1 MKLIGLILT
10 TLLML
15 IQYPLWL
22 GSGSWFR
29 VWEMDRLVAEQNAR
43 NGGLRMRNEGLEAEV
58 SDLRGG
64 KLAIEERARY
74 GLGMI
79 RQDEIFVQ
87 LGPLPTG
94 GEPSRQAQPGQRSAP
109 AAAHGNRSLVVVP
122 VAGRDGGSGR
132 PAY

>member
-1 MKLIGLILT
+1 MKLIGLILS

-29 VWEMDRLVAEQNAR
+29 VWEMDRHVAEQHAR
-43 NGGLRMRNEGLEAEV
+43 NAGMRLRNEGLEAEV
-58 SDLRGG
+58 QDLHRGR
-64 KLAIEERARY
+64 LAIEERARY
-74 GLGMI
+74 ALGMI

-94 GEPSRQAQPGQRSAP
+94 GTLPSNQADNRGNATVPP
-109 AAAHGNRSLVVVP
+109 AAA
-122 VAGRDGGSGR
+122 AGQRVTRVG
-132 PAY
+132 Y